1 MYVIYIHIHIYI
13 YIYIYLHIYV
23 YVYITYI
30 YIQMFFN
37 GLIPEVVPILTKIQN
52 KSRTN
57 KSTSG

>member
-1 MYVIYIHIHIYI
+1 
-13 YIYIYLHIYV
+13 
-23 YVYITYI
+23 
-30 YIQMFFN
+30 MFFN